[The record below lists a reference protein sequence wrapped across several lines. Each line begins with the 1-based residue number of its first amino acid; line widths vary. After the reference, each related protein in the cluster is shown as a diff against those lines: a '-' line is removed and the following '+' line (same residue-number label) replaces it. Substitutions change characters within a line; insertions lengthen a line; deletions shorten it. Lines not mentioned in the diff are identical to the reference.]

1 MSQPGIPCVA
11 GLFTEEGGARIF
23 GSRCTACGTPYFPK
37 KAACHNPDCSESK
50 LVDCE
55 FGGRGTIWSYSVADF
70 APPPPHKFD
79 KPFKPYV
86 IGVIDME
93 NGLRLV
99 GQMVNA
105 LEEIKVGAK
114 VELVIDT
121 VYHEEDKAYT
131 SWKFKLV

>member
-1 MSQPGIPCVA
+1 MSEAGIPCVA
-11 GLFTEEGGARIF
+11 GLFTEEGGAKIF
-23 GSRCTACGTPYFPK
+23 GSKCTSCGTPYFPK
-37 KAACHNPDCSESK
+37 KTACHNPNCTDSK
-50 LVDCE
+50 IVDCE
-55 FGGRGTIWSYSVADF
+55 FGGKGTIWSYSVADF

-79 KPFKPYV
+79 KPFKSYV

-121 VYHEEDKAYT
+121 LYHEEDKAFT
-131 SWKFKLV
+131 SWKFKLA

>member
-1 MSQPGIPCVA
+1 MSQTGIPCVA

-23 GSRCTACGTPYFPK
+23 GSKCTTCGTPYFPK

-55 FGGRGTIWSYSVADF
+55 FGG
-70 APPPPHKFD
+70 K
-79 KPFKPYV
+79 
-86 IGVIDME
+86 GVME